1 MDEEKTQKEE
11 NRKQQNALKQV
22 FEHQIKMREVMKKYE
37 KLFEQNLEK
46 QLLVISLK
54 LYLFFKICNS
64 LMKN

>member
-1 MDEEKTQKEE
+1 MNEEKTQKEE
-11 NRKQQNALKQV
+11 NRRQQNALKQV

-54 LYLFFKICNS
+54 LY
-64 LMKN
+64 